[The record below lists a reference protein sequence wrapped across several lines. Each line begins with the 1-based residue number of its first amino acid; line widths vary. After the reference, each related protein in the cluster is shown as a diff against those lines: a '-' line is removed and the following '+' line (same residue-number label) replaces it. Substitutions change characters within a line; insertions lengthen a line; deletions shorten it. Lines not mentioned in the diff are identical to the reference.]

1 MSCHSNGE
9 NFQPEIVIL
18 YCQGCLAKD
27 VDPRDA
33 EQSASGF
40 TVRLAMMPCSSKVEA
55 AHVLKLLEEG
65 ADGVQVVGCPEE
77 RCRFLV
83 GSTMAEKRIDYA
95 RGLLEEIQ
103 MGADR
108 LGMVRGSGLSAAD
121 LMELAQYRAQVVK
134 PLGANPM
141 KGQRGQ

>member
-1 MSCHSNGE
+1 MSRHSNGE
-9 NFQPEIVIL
+9 DFQPEIVIL
-18 YCQGCLAKD
+18 FCQGCVGKD

-33 EQSASGF
+33 EESTSGF
-40 TVRLAMMPCSSKVEA
+40 TARLAMLPCSSKVEPS
-55 AHVLKLLEEG
+55 HVLKILEAG

-77 RCRFLV
+77 CCRFLV

-95 RGLLEEIQ
+95 RGLLDEIR

-108 LGMVRGSGLSAAD
+108 LGMVRGCGLSAAE
-121 LMELAQYRAQVVK
+121 LMELARHRAQAVK